1 MSSGTGP
8 AAGRKKILFLT
19 AEDGGNL
26 PGATPRTDERAIY
39 NTSLSKTLR
48 IFAITMKAKKQ
59 SKREETKLPF
69 QQSRKWVESER
80 AAILDYLHSH
90 ISNDEVKAAASY
102 EFARESESFRYAA
115 AMFKKDAE
123 DEICAPARWQRD
135 RHSPIAKGKLDDFD
149 FLIMQWPGARYMDV
163 ATGFQSHR
171 GPSLRRQRR
180 GRFNATSHAALNAPS
195 ILSTWSC
202 SLP

>member
-1 MSSGTGP
+1 
-8 AAGRKKILFLT
+8 
-19 AEDGGNL
+19 
-26 PGATPRTDERAIY
+26 
-39 NTSLSKTLR
+39 
-48 IFAITMKAKKQ
+48 MKAKK
-59 SKREETKLPF
+59 KPF
-69 QQSRKWVESER
+69 QQSPKWIASER
-80 AAILDYLHSH
+80 DAIQDYLHGDVPD
-90 ISNDEVKAAASY
+90 DEVKAAASY
-102 EFARESESFRYAA
+102 EFARESASFRYAA
-115 AMFKKDAE
+115 AMFKKGAE
-123 DEICAPARWQRD
+123 NEICAPFG
-135 RHSPIAKGKLDDFD
+135 IAKGRPNDFD